1 MKKVVTIALFLALA
15 FAGAQTPLR
24 VLVLP
29 FDANDTFEPYGLG
42 LATGLQ
48 RTLNSLDGIY
58 APPVAEGGLFVTRAN
73 DAGIE
78 TPVDAATDAFA
89 AHVVVSG
96 AVRSGGAGLD
106 LTLAFAGPN
115 FPESIQVEL
124 QSGSTPSEAIE
135 VISLE
140 ALAQLE
146 REASPELIRS
156 LAQEA
161 PGLTSMSAVARAS
174 SRLGASLA
182 DLAAAAQQEPSSSWV
197 LSEYGR
203 SLALNGSDDEALEQA
218 GRAVEANPNDA
229 EAQAVLG
236 IVANSAGDV
245 GLARQAFEAALALNA
260 NHALALTGL
269 AGLADDGESARAL
282 LEEAVASSPRLEE
295 AVLGLAELEENH
307 QRALQLLRRYS
318 ANLPESVAL
327 HRAFMQRALAAGDPG
342 GALAYLEDVT
352 DDPLAASPALYGL
365 AGLVPEESS
374 QRALELVREGRERFP
389 ESSGLQLS
397 EAELL
402 RRNGAPDEALPLLA
416 DLHERFPESAEVGNS
431 YAVLLAEQGE
441 VERAREVFTQVAGDS
456 PTVQL
461 NLARLLLRAG
471 QARAALEVLEPLAS
485 ENPPDAEVHTLHGVA
500 LGRTGRVDEAFAAL
514 DRALELDPE
523 SQEAGRARSILEQQ
537 SRITEGEG
545 VSFEGEAATA
555 FERGLYLLET
565 GEPEEAA
572 SRFEEAYSL
581 SQQPLAA
588 FYQGYALQLA
598 GQPRAALTPYDTA
611 MEAFP
616 NSDTVLNNVGYAQL
630 QLGRFD
636 LAIDTLRRAA
646 EANEENPSVQVNLG
660 LTYYGL
666 ERFEEA
672 LRYWDRAVELDPSLE
687 SDLADARE
695 RAQERREAQ

>member
-1 MKKVVTIALFLALA
+1 MRKLVTIALFLALA

-29 FDANDTFEPYGLG
+29 FDANASFEPYGLG

-48 RTLNSLDGIY
+48 RTLNAVDGVY

-73 DAGIE
+73 DAGSDR
-78 TPVDAATDAFA
+78 PVEAATEAFG

-96 AVRSGGAGLD
+96 AVRSSGSQLD
-106 LTLAFAGPN
+106 LTLAFGGPN
-115 FPESIQVEL
+115 FPEPIQVEL
-124 QSGSTPSEAIE
+124 QSGSAPSAAIE
-135 VISLE
+135 AISLE
-140 ALAQLE
+140 VVAQLE
-146 REASPELIRS
+146 LDPPPELIRS

-161 PGLTSMSAVARAS
+161 PEPTSMSAVARAS

-182 DLAAAAQQEPSSSWV
+182 DLAAAAQLEPSSSWV

-203 SLALNGSDDEALEQA
+203 SLALNGSDEEALAQA
-218 GRAVEANPNDA
+218 GRAVEANPSDA

-236 IVANSAGDV
+236 IVANSAGDPE
-245 GLARQAFEAALALNA
+245 LARRAFEAALALNP

-269 AGLADDGESARAL
+269 AGIAGEDERARAL

-307 QRALQLLRRYS
+307 QQALQLLRRYS
-318 ANLPESVAL
+318 SNLPESVAL
-327 HRAFMQRALAAGDPG
+327 HRAFIQRALAAGDPG

-365 AGLVPEESS
+365 AGLMPDQLSE
-374 QRALELVREGRERFP
+374 RALELVREGRERFP

-402 RRNGAPDEALPLLA
+402 AAGGAPDEALPLLA
-416 DLHERFPESAEVGNS
+416 DLHQRFPESVEVGNS
-431 YAVLLAEQGE
+431 YAVLLARQGE
-441 VERAREVFTQVAGDS
+441 IDRAREVFTQVAGDS

-471 QARAALEVLEPLAS
+471 QARAALEILEPLAAS
-485 ENPPDAEVHTLHGVA
+485 DPADAEVHTLHGVA
-500 LGRTGRVDEAFAAL
+500 LGRAGRIEEAFDAL

-523 SQEAGRARSILEQQ
+523 SGEAARARSLLEQQ

-545 VSFEGEAATA
+545 ISFEGEAATA

-565 GEPEEAA
+565 GEPEAA
-572 SRFEEAYSL
+572 AARFEEAYSL
-581 SQQPLAA
+581 SDQPLAA

-598 GQPRAALTPYDTA
+598 GQPRAALAPYEAAVD
-611 MEAFP
+611 AFP

-636 LAIDTLRRAA
+636 LAIDTLRQAA
-646 EANEENPSVQVNLG
+646 EANGENPSVQVNLG

-666 ERFEEA
+666 GRFDEA
-672 LRYWDRAVELDPSLE
+672 LRYWDRAIELDPSLE
-687 SDLADARE
+687 SDLAEARE
-695 RAQERREAQ
+695 RAQEQREAQ